1 MNGEYLILWN
11 DMGLQRLCKTLQDN
25 KEEKTPDKTSME
37 KECSMLKLCFSFL
50 FSFGVNGL

>member
-25 KEEKTPDKTSME
+25 KEEKTLDK
-37 KECSMLKLCFSFL
+37 KKVWRKNAQC
-50 FSFGVNGL
+50 